1 MQVIVTKENKSL
13 ATELTIAVTAVAAIA
28 TFVMG
33 SVPVLVPGLLA
44 LFSVLAAY
52 SYYDREILFVI
63 DEDGIYDTRLGVGK
77 ILWRDVVDVQIEMAY
92 RTRFLCLTVRDP
104 QKFRRP
110 HHGRQKL
117 NFNIDLSGVNVN
129 LLSLK
134 AFVETNMAG

>member
-13 ATELTIAVTAVAAIA
+13 TTELTIAASAVAAIA
-28 TFVMG
+28 TFVLG
-33 SVPVLVPGLLA
+33 NVPVLVPALLA
-44 LFSVLAAY
+44 VFSILLAY
-52 SYYDREILFVI
+52 SYYDREILFII
-63 DEDGIYDTRLGVGK
+63 DEDGIFDTRLGVGK
-77 ILWRDVVDVQIEMAY
+77 IMWRDVVDVQIEMAY

-117 NFNIDLSGVNVN
+117 NFNIDLTGVNVN

-134 AFVETNMAG
+134 AFVEMNMAG